1 MLVFGMGELMFG
13 IIFQIGYPS
22 QMTTQF
28 ESIDQTQSLLW
39 QQGYVCDRSLA
50 TVVFLALKLG
60 WPLF

>member
-1 MLVFGMGELMFG
+1 
-13 IIFQIGYPS
+13 
-22 QMTTQF
+22 MTTQF